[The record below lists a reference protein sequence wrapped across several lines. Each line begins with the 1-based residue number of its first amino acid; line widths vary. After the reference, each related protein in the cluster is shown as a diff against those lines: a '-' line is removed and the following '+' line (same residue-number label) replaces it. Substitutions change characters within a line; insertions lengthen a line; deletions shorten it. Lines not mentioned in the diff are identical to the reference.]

1 MPISG
6 KKRREMKNR
15 AEDGL
20 IARIREE
27 LPDLEERE
35 HRPHILYRG
44 GAFIVLYN
52 GGLSPLTQ
60 ASLKTL
66 QAFQEDIHGSL
77 HTSVSVQTEM
87 NSAEF
92 IQLTTVVLP
101 ACIKAHTIMEE
112 AEAEAKEALKGKTSH
127 IDD

>member
-77 HTSVSVQTEM
+77 H
-87 NSAEF
+87 F
-92 IQLTTVVLP
+92 LRR
-101 ACIKAHTIMEE
+101 CEE
-112 AEAEAKEALKGKTSH
+112 AQPPRHHSFYFDPLSKTY
-127 IDD
+127 